1 MSLKASRQIW
11 SVLVVVMICA
21 AAPRLAAAQTAAQK
35 TAQAEAFFTEGQN
48 LMTASRFA
56 EACEAFERSQAV
68 EASIGTLI
76 NLANCREKNGQLA
89 TAQKLFSDSANQ
101 LRDSKDPNSA
111 AFLKV
116 CNDRLAALKPR
127 LSAVTFRVA
136 ANQPTGF
143 QLRRGDVVI
152 PPDQWNQPQ
161 PIDGGT
167 HQLSATAP
175 GHQPW
180 SESVTIKNEKD
191 SREVGVP
198 ALAPE
203 IDTTTK
209 VEIPRQPVSEPP
221 PPSPRG
227 PSQLLPIGLGAGALV
242 LGVGAIVLDV
252 NAQGIQDDAE
262 AKMDEANDISRN
274 GGRGSPQYI
283 QLVDDSDSLHG
294 KAKTR
299 RYLAQGI
306 GVAALGCAGAAVYLY
321 IRNRGEERTATAQ
334 RSITPMWGVDS
345 EGGGVAGMQLSGSW

>member
-1 MSLKASRQIW
+1 MSPKASRQIW
-11 SVLVVVMICA
+11 NVLVVVMICA
-21 AAPRLAAAQTAAQK
+21 AAPHLAAAQTAAQK
-35 TAQAEAFFTEGQN
+35 TAQADAFFTEGQN
-48 LMTASRFA
+48 LMSANRFA

-68 EASIGTLI
+68 EASTGTLI

-89 TAQKLFSDSANQ
+89 TANKLFSDSAAQ

-116 CNDRLAALKPR
+116 CTDRLAALKPR
-127 LSAVTFRVA
+127 LSFVTLRVA

-143 QLRRGDVVI
+143 QLRRGDVII

-180 SESVTIKNEKD
+180 SESVTLKNEKD

-198 ALAPE
+198 VLAPE
-203 IDTTTK
+203 VDTSAK
-209 VEIPRQPVSEPP
+209 VEIPRQPVTPP
-221 PPSPRG
+221 PASSDKG
-227 PSQLLPIGLGAGALV
+227 PSQILPIGLGVGALV
-242 LGVGAIVLDV
+242 LGGAAIGLDF
-252 NAQGIQDDAE
+252 NARGIQDDAV
-262 AKMDEANDISRN
+262 AKMNEANDDDTEASRKP
-274 GGRGSPQYI
+274 G
-283 QLVDDSDSLHG
+283 LVAESNDLHE

-299 RYLAQGI
+299 RYIAQGI
-306 GVAALGCAGAAVYLY
+306 GVAAIGCAGAAVYLY
-321 IRNRGEERTATAQ
+321 IRNRGKESSATAQ
-334 RSITPMWGVDS
+334 RSITPMWGVDG